1 MWESGERQ
9 STIIVPMSLTPTAL
23 LLLSVQRWYLEG
35 HPHERELARGWA
47 RVVDEARASG
57 QLIVLLQW
65 DGAADTPGETF
76 GKGWTLHP
84 DFRVEAGDLLVR
96 ATLPDAFAH
105 TDLAAEL
112 HAHAVRDLVLLARPD
127 APEAAATSGSA
138 QAAGF
143 TVRVQDLP
151 TLA

>member
-1 MWESGERQ
+1 
-9 STIIVPMSLTPTAL
+9 MSLTPTAL
-23 LLLSVQRWYLEG
+23 LFLSVQRWRLEG

-47 RVVDEARASG
+47 RAVDEARAGG

-84 DFRVEAGDLLVR
+84 DFRAEAGDLLIR
-96 ATLPDAFAH
+96 AMLPDAFAH

-112 HAHAVRDLVLLARPD
+112 HARAVRDLVLLARPD
-127 APEAAATSGSA
+127 APEAAATAGSA

-143 TVRVQDLP
+143 TVRVLDLP
-151 TLA
+151 ALA